1 MKQYV
6 RILDKDEHCFRS
18 LCSAFPSLSEENLKA
33 GIFDGS
39 KIWKMIRYKDF
50 MASMTTIEKRAWH
63 AFVEVVNNFLG
74 NRKADNYMKI
84 VTELIASFEMH
95 DGTWALRFTSYL
107 GFTSYLVTLT
117 NSKEK

>member
-1 MKQYV
+1 
-6 RILDKDEHCFRS
+6 
-18 LCSAFPSLSEENLKA
+18 
-33 GIFDGS
+33 
-39 KIWKMIRYKDF
+39 MIRYEDF

-95 DGTWALRFTSYL
+95 DGT
-107 GFTSYLVTLT
+107 
-117 NSKEK
+117 